1 MNKTDII
8 VTSLAEYIEKVVNV
22 AGTVFYSG
30 TTNLFPVYRGQAN
43 SEWDLNPATYR
54 NNRFKHEKNFICE
67 MERIAPDAF
76 AGMNRI
82 EKLIKMQHYGLPTRL
97 LDFSRN
103 SLVALYFACNKEPD
117 KNGAVYEIHAMPML
131 HQDSV
136 LVSVVMKYLFEYGG
150 GLFNPDRFVREL
162 SEKDYPGKF
171 FADFKSREGIKQVFS
186 SIYGIYPKHTNERVK
201 NQEGVFVLAG
211 MEIREME
218 IGGFAFFPRM
228 QSDIK
233 SIWPESR
240 CITIP
245 KESKMGILQGLDKI
259 GINERKLFPSLE
271 SDAHSAVQ
279 HVEDQQILIHGNTY

>member
-1 MNKTDII
+1 MKKTDII
-8 VTSLAEYIEKVVNV
+8 VTSLSEYIEKVVNV

-30 TTNLFPVYRGQAN
+30 TTNLFPIYRGQAN

-76 AGMNRI
+76 VGMNRI
-82 EKLIKMQHYGLPTRL
+82 DKLIKMQHYGLPTRL

-131 HQDSV
+131 HQDAV

-150 GLFNPDRFVREL
+150 DLFNPDRFVREL

-171 FADFKSREGIKQVFS
+171 FPDFKSRDGIKQVFS
-186 SIYGIYPKHTNERVK
+186 SIYGIHPKHTNERVK
-201 NQEGVFVLAG
+201 NQDGVFVLAG
-211 MEIREME
+211 MEIREKE
-218 IGGFAFFPRM
+218 IGCFAFFPRM

-240 CITIP
+240 CIIIP

-271 SDAHSAVQ
+271 ADAQSAVQ
-279 HVEDQQILIHGNTY
+279 HVEDQHFLIRGNTY